1 MRVKTIALAV
11 AACVSL
17 ASCFAAKG
25 SDDKGPK
32 GESAPTSGSEAE
44 PSCFEAPASIPLE
57 IVERLNEGRASFV
70 PALERVISNDS
81 SGLLVL
87 VDKKRLLDPGYEP
100 GDLVPVGG
108 GRSYVPSRDG
118 LSLRREAESALESM
132 AKAARADGVTLV
144 VSSTYRSWSY
154 QKRVYERNV
163 RELGQAAA
171 DRESAMPGAS
181 QHQLGTAVD
190 FGSITDEYAE
200 TKAGKWL
207 QANASR
213 FGWSLSFPD
222 GYEGVTGFRWECGHY
237 RYVGVD
243 ACRLQDEWFDGVQQ
257 YMVEFIDAWK
267 ARELKNP

>member
-1 MRVKTIALAV
+1 MSVKAVALMV
-11 AACVSL
+11 AACASL
-17 ASCFAAKG
+17 ASCFADRGVGDKG
-25 SDDKGPK
+25 SQGKQAASDVVAL
-32 GESAPTSGSEAE
+32 APSSFA
-44 PSCFEAPASIPLE
+44 APESIPRD
-57 IVERLNEGRASFV
+57 IIERLNEGRASFV
-70 PALERVISNDS
+70 PALERVIANDAS
-81 SGLLVL
+81 SLLVL

-100 GDLVPVGG
+100 RDLVPVGG
-108 GRSYVPSRDG
+108 GRSYVPNRDG
-118 LSLRREAESALESM
+118 LSLRREAEEALESM
-132 AKAARADGVTLV
+132 AMAARADGVTLV

-200 TKAGKWL
+200 TKAGTWL

-222 GYEGVTGFRWECGHY
+222 GYEGVTGFRWECWHY
-237 RYVGVD
+237 RYVGVE

-257 YMVEFIDAWK
+257 YMIEFVDAWK
-267 ARELKNP
+267 ARPLRNP